1 MDENNNNQLND
12 DYDIKINQLINES
25 SLLKSYNIQANEQ
38 ASEESSST
46 NSKTKDVDM
55 MAELKSASLNLTREE
70 LNELNNKLEEH
81 ILGIELNNEDKNN
94 ESKPDLSSLNEAIKL
109 ETTISSPTSTS
120 SSATPS
126 ISINQKSNDD
136 DKYPRRQS
144 KSLCKYFR
152 FN

>member
-1 MDENNNNQLND
+1 
-12 DYDIKINQLINES
+12 
-25 SLLKSYNIQANEQ
+25 
-38 ASEESSST
+38 
-46 NSKTKDVDM
+46 

-81 ILGIELNNEDKNN
+81 ILGIELNIEDRNN
-94 ESKPDLSSLNEAIKL
+94 ESSKPDLSSLNEAIKL

-152 FN
+152 F